1 MSSKK
6 AIVILTVIGFLII
19 LAYLNFALKLF
30 PLSGRLALI
39 LAFAI
44 GPVAVFGVFSIYNEL
59 SQTDKTVSLKIGVIF
74 LIIAFAF
81 LNLMLVVQQSIFI
94 PMKDYIAQET
104 DTVRQDSL
112 RLVLRGLNLVQ
123 LGIDVSFDIFYC
135 LGLILMALAMYGHPG
150 YGRIIGVFGIL
161 SGMLLLVF
169 NMSTFPKPPAD
180 AGLIDLGPVTGVWW
194 LAVITKMV
202 VNSKKKARPV
212 IAT

>member
-1 MSSKK
+1 MRSKE
-6 AIVILTVIGFLII
+6 AVAILTIIGFVII
-19 LAYLNFALKLF
+19 LAYLNFALNLF
-30 PLSGRLALI
+30 PLSQRLALI

-44 GPVAVFGVFSIYNEL
+44 GPVAIFGVISIYKEL
-59 SQTDKTVSLKIGVIF
+59 SQTDKTLSLKIGVVF

-94 PMKDYIAQET
+94 PMRDYIAKET
-104 DTVRQDSL
+104 DTVTQESL
-112 RLVLRGLNLVQ
+112 RLISKGLNLVQ

-135 LGLILMALAMYGHPG
+135 LGLILMALAMYSHPG
-150 YGRIIGVFGIL
+150 YGRIIGVFGTL
-161 SGMLLLVF
+161 SGTLLLVF

-194 LAVITKMV
+194 LAVITRTV
-202 VNSKKKARPV
+202 INSRKKAKLM